1 MNKKV
6 VVIGHGMVGHRFVQV
21 LRERDA
27 TDQWQV
33 TVLGE
38 EADAAYDRVALSS
51 YIDSWDRDTLALTGN
66 DYAEDPMVTLHLGDP
81 VVGIDRTNQTVS
93 TAAGTVLDYDALVMA
108 TGSGV
113 AGIRQ
118 QLGCGATPGVSS
130 FRSWTTTPR

>member
-38 EADAAYDRVALSS
+38 ESDAAYDRVALSS
-51 YIDSWDRDTLALTGN
+51 YIESWDRDSLALTGN
-66 DYAEDPMVTLHLGDP
+66 SYADDPMVTLHLGDR
-81 VVGIDRTNQTVS
+81 VVGIDRAGQTV
-93 TAAGTVLDYDALVMA
+93 TTEAGTVLEY
-108 TGSGV
+108 
-113 AGIRQ
+113 
-118 QLGCGATPGVSS
+118 
-130 FRSWTTTPR
+130 

>member
-51 YIDSWDRDTLALTGN
+51 YIDSWDR
-66 DYAEDPMVTLHLGDP
+66 
-81 VVGIDRTNQTVS
+81 
-93 TAAGTVLDYDALVMA
+93 
-108 TGSGV
+108 
-113 AGIRQ
+113 IRW
-118 QLGCGATPGVSS
+118 
-130 FRSWTTTPR
+130 RSPETTTRKTRW

>member
-108 TGSGV
+108 
-113 AGIRQ
+113 
-118 QLGCGATPGVSS
+118 
-130 FRSWTTTPR
+130 